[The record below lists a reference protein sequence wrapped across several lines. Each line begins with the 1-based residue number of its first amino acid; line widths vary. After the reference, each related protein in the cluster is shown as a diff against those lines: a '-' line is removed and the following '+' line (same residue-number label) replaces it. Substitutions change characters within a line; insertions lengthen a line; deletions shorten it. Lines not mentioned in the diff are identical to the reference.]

1 MNSLNNNDL
10 KKSTF
15 ILRLDH
21 KYFRNENICL
31 GGQLV
36 EIINCIKE
44 ETSDLVWFTFD
55 VLASSNQVVKEL
67 FPDEYSEFLST
78 EELIQKANEIIQFY
92 SGVFIGIKKGKHVEW
107 NFDRLPDTE
116 EDEGLQHL
124 EAEIE
129 IRPFDTSYFE
139 VYGMDRSIEY
149 KIKSCLMLSN

>member
-1 MNSLNNNDL
+1 MNNNDL
-10 KKSTF
+10 KKSPF

-67 FPDEYSEFLST
+67 FPDEYSKFLNT

-116 EDEGLQHL
+116 EDEGLQHP

-139 VYGMDRSIEY
+139 VYGMDVVSN
-149 KIKSCLMLSN
+149 IK